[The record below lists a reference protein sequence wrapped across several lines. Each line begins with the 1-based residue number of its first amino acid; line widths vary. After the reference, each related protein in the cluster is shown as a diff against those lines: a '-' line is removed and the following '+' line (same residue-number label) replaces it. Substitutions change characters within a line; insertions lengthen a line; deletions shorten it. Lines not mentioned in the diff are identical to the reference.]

1 MHWQL
6 HLQRKISVGNPK
18 PGMAIYQS
26 TVPGEGAL
34 GLGDLGGVLAG
45 RQAPSQWIG

>member
-6 HLQRKISVGNPK
+6 HLQKRKISVG
-18 PGMAIYQS
+18 MAIRIQS

-34 GLGDLGGVLAG
+34 G
-45 RQAPSQWIG
+45 